1 MGLFPNIMG
10 VDEQSLAYDITR
22 AHSADIW
29 FLKVRFYMWTTII
42 SVSTFLLGNILG
54 AIGINLFGEL
64 FEWLKHLV

>member
-10 VDEQSLAYDITR
+10 VDEQALAYDITR

-29 FLKVRFYMWTTII
+29 FLKIRFYMWATIL
-42 SVSTFLLGNILG
+42 SVGAFLIGNILG
-54 AIGINLFGEL
+54 AIGVNLFGEL

>member
-29 FLKVRFYMWTTII
+29 FLKVRFYMWTTIV